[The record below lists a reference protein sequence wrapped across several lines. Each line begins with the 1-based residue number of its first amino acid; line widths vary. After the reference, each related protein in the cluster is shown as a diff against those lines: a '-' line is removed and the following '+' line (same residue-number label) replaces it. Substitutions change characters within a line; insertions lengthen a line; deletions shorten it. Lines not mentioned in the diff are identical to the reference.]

1 MHDTLSR
8 FTRNLLA
15 GLVLGGVMLAGATAQ
30 TAVSSAP
37 TASTGPAAQAAVV
50 NPNGPPAGFTAP
62 AEPRPDET
70 NAERA
75 KSQPGNNAPAWRAVR
90 DSGLQPGVTNL
101 PGAEMGVLVQSF
113 VKYPGSSFTTAGE
126 AWRQVR
132 NQWII
137 PYGGALFLITAAAIG
152 LFYWKQ
158 GPVGGHE
165 PDTGRLIERFSYF
178 ERVAHWSMAI
188 SFVVLAVSGLV
199 LAFGKFFLLPILGG
213 TLFGWLSYAMK
224 NVHNFVGPLFAV
236 ALVIFIVTYVRDN
249 IPSKADLTWLV
260 QGGGI
265 FREKAAPSP
274 RFNAGEKIVFWGGVI
289 FLGLGIVGSGLGLN
303 QLTPGVAY
311 TRANMQ
317 VAHIVHA
324 VASMLM
330 MAMILGHIYLGSV
343 GVKGAYQGMRTGY
356 VDEAWA
362 KEHHELWYDDIKAGR
377 VPAQRSRSSGATGL
391 APMTPQG

>member
-15 GLVLGGVMLAGATAQ
+15 GLALGGALLSGAVAQSVVSTAPP
-30 TAVSSAP
+30 ASA
-37 TASTGPAAQAAVV
+37 GPAVAAVDG

-62 AEPRPDET
+62 ADPKPGDT

-90 DSGLQPGVTNL
+90 ESGLQSGVTNL
-101 PGAEMGVLVQSF
+101 PGAEMGVLIQSF
-113 VKYPGSSFTTAGE
+113 VQYPGSRLTTAGE

-137 PYGGALFLITAAAIG
+137 PYGGALFLITVAALG
-152 LFYWKQ
+152 FFYWKQ
-158 GPVGGHE
+158 GPLGGHE
-165 PDTGRLIERFSYF
+165 PDTGRMIERFSYF

-188 SFVVLAVSGLV
+188 SFIVLAASGLV
-199 LAFGKFFLLPILGG
+199 LAFGKSFLLPVLGG
-213 TLFGWLSYAMK
+213 TLFGWLSYALK
-224 NVHNFVGPLFAV
+224 NVHNFAGPLFAV
-236 ALVIFIVTYVRDN
+236 ALVIFIATYVRDN
-249 IPSKADLTWLV
+249 IPSKADLNWVLA
-260 QGGGI
+260 GGGF
-265 FREKAAPSP
+265 FRQSAAPSP

-289 FLGLGIVGSGLGLN
+289 FLGLSIVGSGLVLN
-303 QLTPGVAY
+303 QLTPWVSY
-311 TRANMQ
+311 TRGNMQ
-317 VAHIVHA
+317 VAHLVHA

-330 MAMILGHIYLGSV
+330 MAMVLGHIYLGSV

-377 VPAQRSRSSGATGL
+377 VPAQRSSRGGATGL

>member
-1 MHDTLSR
+1 MHNTLSR

-15 GLVLGGVMLAGATAQ
+15 GLALGGVLLAAATAQ
-30 TAVSSAP
+30 PAP
-37 TASTGPAAQAAVV
+37 ATASIASTEAAAPAAGV
-50 NPNGPPAGFTAP
+50 NPNGPPVGFTAP
-62 AEPRPDET
+62 ADPKADDT
-70 NAERA
+70 NAERG
-75 KSQPGNNAPAWRAVR
+75 KSQPGNNAPVWRSVR
-90 DSGLQPGVTNL
+90 DSGSQPGITNL
-101 PGAEMGVLVQSF
+101 PGAEMGVLIQSF
-113 VKYPGSSFTTAGE
+113 VQYPGSRFASAGE

-132 NQWII
+132 NEWII

-158 GPVGGHE
+158 GPMGGHE

-188 SFVVLAVSGLV
+188 SFVVLALSGLV

-213 TLFGWLSYAMK
+213 TLFGWLSYALK
-224 NVHNFVGPLFAV
+224 NVHNFAGPLFAV
-236 ALVIFIVTYVRDN
+236 ALVIFIVTYIRDN
-249 IPSKADLTWLV
+249 IPSKADLTWVLE
-260 QGGGI
+260 GGGF

-289 FLGLGIVGSGLGLN
+289 FLGLSIVGSGLVLN

-311 TRANMQ
+311 TRGNMQ
-317 VAHIVHA
+317 VAHLVHA
-324 VASMLM
+324 VASLLM
-330 MAMILGHIYLGSV
+330 MAMVLGHIYLGSV

-377 VPAQRSRSSGATGL
+377 VPAQRSGAAAATGL